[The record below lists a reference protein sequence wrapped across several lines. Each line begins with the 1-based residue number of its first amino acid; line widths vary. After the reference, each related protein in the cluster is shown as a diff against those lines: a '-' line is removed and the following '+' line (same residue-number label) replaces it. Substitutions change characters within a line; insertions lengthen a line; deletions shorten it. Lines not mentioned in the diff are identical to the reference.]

1 MTETPNSLSM
11 FDYDARP
18 VTPQLVLVGN
28 RASSAGYNI
37 RDFLSRNGVPYDWVD
52 LEDPEKVRAVVS
64 PSEMDPV
71 RLPICILPNGTR
83 LAPATLEDVAAGLGM
98 VSAPSLSEYD
108 LTIVGAGPAGLAA
121 AVYGA
126 SEGLRT
132 LAIEAIA
139 PGGQAGTTS
148 MIENY
153 LGFPQGISG
162 SELATRATAQARRF
176 GAEILLA
183 RHLVDL
189 SRDGPG
195 YVAHLSDGTSVRAR
209 ATVVAS
215 GVEWRR
221 LEIPGLDDLLGSG
234 VYYGAGPSEAVTC
247 TGCRVAVI
255 GGGNSAGQAVVRFS
269 RYAAHVS
276 LLVRGSSLE
285 ASMSQYLISQVST
298 LPNVEVRTNTELV
311 ELESDQYLRGL
322 IVSSGKGGVRSRLP
336 ADALFV
342 CIGGVPRTQG
352 TAEVGIALDAAGYIR
367 TGGDVSLSTAGLN
380 GWPLARHPL
389 PLETNLPG
397 LFACGDVRSGS
408 IKRCAAAIGEGSMSV
423 ALVHQ
428 RLAEVGGEFDQT

>member
-1 MTETPNSLSM
+1 MSM
-11 FDYDARP
+11 FDYDTRP
-18 VTPQLVLVGN
+18 ITPQVVLVGN
-28 RASSAGYNI
+28 RASSAGYTI

-52 LEDPEKVRAVVS
+52 LEDVERLRVVVT
-64 PSEMDPV
+64 PSEMDP
-71 RLPICILPNGTR
+71 RLLPICILPNGVR

-98 VSAPSLSEYD
+98 VSAPLLSEYD
-108 LTIVGAGPAGLAA
+108 LIIGGAGPAGLAA

-132 LAIEAIA
+132 LAVEAIA

-183 RHLVDL
+183 RRLVDV

-195 YVAHLSDGTSVRAR
+195 YLARLSDGATVRAR
-209 ATVVAS
+209 AMLIAS
-215 GVEWRR
+215 GVDWRR

-234 VYYGAGPSEAVTC
+234 VHYGAGPSEAVTC

-269 RYAAHVS
+269 RYAAHVT

-285 ASMSQYLISQVST
+285 ASMSQYLISQVRK
-298 LPNVEVRTNTELV
+298 LPNVEVLTNTNV
-311 ELESDQYLRGL
+311 VDLESDQHLQAL
-322 IVSSGKGGVRSRLP
+322 IVSSGKDGVRSRLP
-336 ADALFV
+336 VDALFV

-352 TAEVGIALDAAGYIR
+352 TAQAGIALDNAGYIR
-367 TGGDVSLSTAGLN
+367 TGGDLGVSSGALD

-428 RLAEVGGEFDQT
+428 RLAEIGGEL